1 MRNTA
6 INEEDTEETLRNKRE
21 TVTKLIVELSKV
33 KTRFFEALTKLK
45 NEIISEL
52 NAV

>member
-21 TVTKLIVELSKV
+21 TVTKLILRVSKI
-33 KTRFFEALTKLK
+33 KTLFFEVYDKLRD
-45 NEIISEL
+45 EMI
-52 NAV
+52 